1 MANCICMKRIIEGL
15 SLMRRIHFLHKTSLV
30 TIIGVIL
37 LVASVIPVRADDLQ
51 QQLNQS
57 KQQANQLERRP

>member
-1 MANCICMKRIIEGL
+1 MNRI
-15 SLMRRIHFLHKTSLV
+15 RFLHKTTLV

-37 LVASVIPVRADDLQ
+37 LVASVIPVQADDLQ

-57 KQQANQLERRP
+57 KQQANQIKWGFESPKR